1 MQDSSN
7 IEKVV
12 TSEPRATRYH
22 SSSDFRGRADSTLTR
37 IMGMIPTEIRNVE
50 TKIAESNRK
59 KLLLA
64 FWNFAG
70 MVFGALTAVAKEVAL
85 QNDFK
90 KTQENWKEDLGF
102 GTDEGQLISKCPF
115 HCLQISQKT
124 NAIFVNI
131 SALAYKKRSNKKVV

>member
-1 MQDSSN
+1 
-7 IEKVV
+7 
-12 TSEPRATRYH
+12 
-22 SSSDFRGRADSTLTR
+22 
-37 IMGMIPTEIRNVE
+37 MIPTEIRNVE
-50 TKIAESNRK
+50 TKIADSNRK

-70 MVFGALTAVAKEVAL
+70 MVFGALTAVAKEVRL

-115 HCLQISQKT
+115 LCLQISQKT
-124 NAIFVNI
+124 NAIFVKI
-131 SALAYKKRSNKKVV
+131 SALALNQIKK

>member
-1 MQDSSN
+1 
-7 IEKVV
+7 
-12 TSEPRATRYH
+12 
-22 SSSDFRGRADSTLTR
+22 
-37 IMGMIPTEIRNVE
+37 MIPTEIRNVE
-50 TKIAESNRK
+50 TKIADSNRK

-70 MVFGALTAVAKEVAL
+70 MVFGALTAVAKEVSL

-124 NAIFVNI
+124 NAIFVKI

>member
-1 MQDSSN
+1 MHVQDSSN

-12 TSEPRATRYH
+12 ISDPPRATRYH

-50 TKIAESNRK
+50 TKIADSNRK

-70 MVFGALTAVAKEVAL
+70 MVFGALTAVAKEVRL

-124 NAIFVNI
+124 NAIFVKI
-131 SALAYKKRSNKKVV
+131 SALFP